1 MISTR
6 SESTCS
12 EINDPAAAG
21 DIARAVDATFANSPA
36 ETKTETEKA
45 FQLGFITMLG
55 NIQTVIYA
63 VGTAI
68 VIAIMLVSMNTMM
81 MAARE
86 RTREM
91 AVLKALGFTDR
102 AVLDLVLARVA
113 DDLTPRGS
121 ARGGSGPPHLRPDR
135 LHSRWFLSAASYV
148 TDGTILRALGI
159 ALDPRPDQRGDS
171 RLERLATQGGR
182 RAPAFGIDAWRSP
195 WNTTCATY
203 SSERRRP

>member
-1 MISTR
+1 MGEPEAGR
-6 SESTCS
+6 
-12 EINDPAAAG
+12 NLHPADPATPRTPG

-55 NIQTVIYA
+55 NIQVVIYA

-86 RTREM
+86 RTREI

-102 AVLDLVLARVA
+102 AVLGLVLERVAADLAPRRAARDRSRPARV
-113 DDLTPRGS
+113 
-121 ARGGSGPPHLRPDR
+121 RPDR
-135 LHSRWFLSAASYV
+135 LH
-148 TDGTILRALGI
+148 
-159 ALDPRPDQRGDS
+159 
-171 RLERLATQGGR
+171 GR
-182 RAPAFGIDAWRSP
+182 RLLP
-195 WNTTCATY
+195 
-203 SSERRRP
+203 ELRRDRTARCCGR